1 MIKGRIFEKNFK
13 VELKDNLNNIKFN
26 LKKSGISGNIDF
38 DKIQKNTIS
47 GIFKSKILNTNLK
60 FNFKMKVKRFIFL
73 NYI

>member
-38 DKIQKNTIS
+38 DNDPKKTQ
-47 GIFKSKILNTNLK
+47 L
-60 FNFKMKVKRFIFL
+60 VVFL
-73 NYI
+73 SLRY